1 MRFRPALPADE
12 PRLDAIMHASSGYA
26 SPEMRK
32 LILSV
37 HADVRPREG
46 HAGYV
51 LEDDCGIAGF
61 HTLVR
66 VDEEVWELDLFFV
79 DNTRQGEGLGRT
91 LFAHAADTARQL
103 GARRM
108 LIVSNP
114 AAEAF
119 YLRMGAV
126 RTGTKP
132 AGGRFGWDRPVM
144 EFTLQR
150 RDC

>member
-1 MRFRPALPADE
+1 MPFRTALPADE
-12 PRLDAIMHASSGYA
+12 PHLDAIMHMSSGYA

-37 HADVRPREG
+37 HADVEPRDG
-46 HAGYV
+46 HAGHV
-51 LEDDCGIAGF
+51 LEDERGIAGF

-66 VDEEVWELDLFFV
+66 VDPDLWELDLFFI
-79 DNTRQGEGLGRT
+79 DNARQREGLGRT
-91 LFAHAADTARQL
+91 LFAHAAETARRL
-103 GARRM
+103 GAQRI
-108 LIVSNP
+108 LIISNP

-132 AGGRFGWDRPVM
+132 AGGRFGWDRPVL
-144 EFTLQR
+144 EFTL
-150 RDC
+150 

>member
-1 MRFRPALPADE
+1 MRFRSALPADQ
-12 PRLDAIMHASSGYA
+12 PRLDAIMHDSSGYA

-37 HADVRPREG
+37 HADVSPREG
-46 HAGYV
+46 YAGYV
-51 LEDDCGIAGF
+51 LEDDRGIAGF

-66 VDEEVWELDLFFV
+66 MNDDVWELDLFFI
-79 DNTRQGEGLGRT
+79 DNARQGEGLGRT
-91 LFAHAADTARQL
+91 LFAHAAETAREL

-126 RTGTKP
+126 RTGTKL

-144 EFTLQR
+144 EFTL
-150 RDC
+150 